1 MLQLTAISKR
11 FAGTDFI
18 LNPVSVCLGKGLNV
32 LVGPNGAG
40 KSTLL
45 RMIAAI
51 MKPDEGSFLC
61 DGCDVFADV
70 RRYKM
75 GLGYLPQNFGCY
87 EHMTGMEFLRYM
99 AGLKGLFH
107 EQGRERPE
115 YVAELLEIGAQCSI
129 KVAAWSNGLRQRL
142 GIAQALLNNPKIL
155 VLDEPFC
162 GLDAAEMEKAGELL
176 SQLSQER
183 VVLISTHILTGL
195 AMDQLLLIIQGTL
208 QFAGLPTVFIDEA
221 QGKVW
226 AGETSKSEGMV
237 LQQRYPGSEAVF
249 DGEHCRYRILSS
261 TRPLISGAKSVEPS
275 LEDAYLFWVQRFRE
289 ADRG

>member
-1 MLQLTAISKR
+1 MLQLTAISKH
-11 FAGTDFI
+11 FAGSDFV
-18 LNPVSVCLGKGLNV
+18 LNSVSVCLSKGLNV

-51 MKPDEGSFLC
+51 MKPDGGSFLC
-61 DGCDVFADV
+61 DGYDVLQDV

-75 GLGYLPQNFGCY
+75 GLGYLPQIFGCY

-99 AGLKGLFH
+99 AGLKGLFNH
-107 EQGRERPE
+107 QGRERAE
-115 YVAELLEIGAQCSI
+115 YVAELLDIGAQCSSN
-129 KVAAWSNGLRQRL
+129 VAAWSNGLRQRL

-176 SQLSQER
+176 RQLSQDR

-195 AMDQLLLIIQGTL
+195 DMDQLLLIIQGTL
-208 QFAGLPTVFIDEA
+208 QFSGLPTVFIDEA
-221 QGKVW
+221 QGQVW
-226 AGETSKSEGMV
+226 AGETSKSNGLV
-237 LQQRYPGSEAVF
+237 LQQRYPGSAAVF
-249 DGEHCRYRILSS
+249 DGERCQYRILSS
-261 TRPLISGAKSVEPS
+261 TRPLISGAESVEPS
-275 LEDAYLFWVQRFRE
+275 LEDAYLFWVRRFRE